1 LTRTRSRDK
10 LLGGSTNL
18 TVSTGLTRKKSSG
31 PATFAVPSPPVAQDG
46 VLTRKNSR
54 GAAGFAMPS
63 PGPVQSPG
71 SRLTR
76 KSSLSEFSRT
86 GSLGSVDVGTLL
98 GTADADVMQQMR
110 QNSSLGIKRTRSQ
123 ERLDQACMDLG
134 FTKPAD
140 GGAGGPIRRM
150 NSRGMQAV
158 ATANQEFENR
168 RNKELSLD
176 LFGLDMVMGP
186 PSATTNDIKKAAMQR
201 AAASPKPPKRPKT
214 GDAPAG
220 PSPRSKTQ
228 DKAAQA
234 AAEASQMT
242 AEGED
247 PWVNQNVKLKRGKYE
262 GRVAFVLGRTEKKY
276 QVQVEGVPYQLEFY
290 STMFVRPEDYKPP
303 KGRKKKKI
311 QEEFHGE
318 DSTLGVELTPSLD
331 VIPTGL
337 EHLVSPG
344 GRVVRTRSQEKM
356 SVLMGGGLQ
365 F

>member
-1 LTRTRSRDK
+1 
-10 LLGGSTNL
+10 
-18 TVSTGLTRKKSSG
+18 
-31 PATFAVPSPPVAQDG
+31 
-46 VLTRKNSR
+46 
-54 GAAGFAMPS
+54 
-63 PGPVQSPG
+63 
-71 SRLTR
+71 
-76 KSSLSEFSRT
+76 
-86 GSLGSVDVGTLL
+86 
-98 GTADADVMQQMR
+98 
-110 QNSSLGIKRTRSQ
+110 
-123 ERLDQACMDLG
+123 MDLG
-134 FTKPAD
+134 FGTGDD
-140 GGAGGPIRRM
+140 GCVGGPIRRL

-186 PSATTNDIKKAAMQR
+186 PSATTNLNKAAMQR
-201 AAASPKPPKRPKT
+201 GAAASKPPKGPKT
-214 GDAPAG
+214 GDEQG
-220 PSPRSKTQ
+220 RPSPRSKTQ

-311 QEEFHGE
+311 QEEFYGG

-337 EHLVSPG
+337 DLVSPG

-356 SVLMGGGLQ
+356 SMLVGGGLQ